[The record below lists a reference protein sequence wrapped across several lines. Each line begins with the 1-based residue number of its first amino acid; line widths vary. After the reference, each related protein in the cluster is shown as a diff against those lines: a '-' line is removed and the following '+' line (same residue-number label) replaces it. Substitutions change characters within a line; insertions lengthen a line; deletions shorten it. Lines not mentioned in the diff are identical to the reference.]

1 MPDRAG
7 SGARAEDGGRAAVMR
22 TVASTA
28 PARAGF
34 RTAVTVEDVHAPQS
48 H

>member
-7 SGARAEDGGRAAVMR
+7 SGVRVEDGGRAAVMR
-22 TVASTA
+22 TAASTA
-28 PARAGF
+28 AARAGF
-34 RTAVTVEDVHAPQS
+34 RIAVTVEDVHAPQS